1 MKILSVRHAALP
13 ALLLPLIAAAQAA
26 DEQTMVVTAAPT
38 TVSELDTPAAVSVV
52 NGDEMRQAAP
62 RVNLSESLGA
72 VPGLQVQNR
81 QNYAQ
86 DLQLS
91 IRGFGSRSTYGV
103 RGLRI
108 YVDGIPATMPDGQ
121 GQTSNIDIGSVDTI
135 EVLRGPFSALYGNS
149 SGGVINVTSQTG
161 TQPPTVEASS
171 YYGSFGTWHY
181 GMKATGAVGDG
192 SHAGDVDYTVSTN
205 RFTTH
210 GYRDHSGARKNLAN
224 ARLGVRINDVSKLT
238 LLLNSVDI
246 KANDAGGLTA
256 DEWRDNPRQSP
267 RGDQYN
273 TRKNTRQTQAGLRYE
288 RQLSAQD
295 DLSVM
300 MYAGERET
308 TQFQSIPRAPQLKPS
323 HAGGVIDLTRHYQ
336 GIDTRLTHRGEL
348 LVPVTLTAGLD
359 YENMSERRK
368 GYENFVMVNGA
379 PQYGEQG
386 ALRRNE
392 RNLMWNVDPYLQT
405 QWQLTDK
412 LSLDAGVRYSSVWFD
427 SNDYYITPGNGDD
440 SGDASYHK
448 WLPAGSLK
456 YALTDAWNVYL
467 SAGRGF
473 ETPTINELSYRSDN
487 QSGLN
492 FGLKPSTNDTV
503 EIGSKTRIG
512 NGLFTAALFQTNT
525 DNEIVVDSSS
535 GGRTSYKNAGKTRR
549 QGVEL
554 GLDQQFGESWRLKAA
569 WTWLDATYR
578 TNVCDDASCNG
589 NRIPGIARNMGYASF
604 GYQPE
609 QGWYAGSDIRYM
621 SDIMANDENT
631 AKAPSWTVVGLTTGY
646 KWSYGRMD
654 MDLFGRI
661 DNLFD
666 REYVG
671 SVIVNESNGR
681 YYEPAPGRNYGI
693 GMTPA
698 WRFKNRPPPPPMP
711 LAIGGRS
718 AFPGRL
724 FHRQADTRQR
734 PALDTPPPS

>member
-456 YALTDAWNVYL
+456 YALTDAWNVYF

-549 QGVEL
+549 QGMEL

-661 DNLFD
+661 NNLFD

-693 GMTPA
+693 GLNLA
-698 WRFKNRPPPPPMP
+698 WRFE
-711 LAIGGRS
+711 
-718 AFPGRL
+718 
-724 FHRQADTRQR
+724 
-734 PALDTPPPS
+734 

>member
-171 YYGSFGTWHY
+171 YYGSFGSWHY

-549 QGVEL
+549 QGMEL

-621 SDIMANDENT
+621 SEIMANDENT

-693 GMTPA
+693 GLNLA
-698 WRFKNRPPPPPMP
+698 WRFE
-711 LAIGGRS
+711 
-718 AFPGRL
+718 
-724 FHRQADTRQR
+724 
-734 PALDTPPPS
+734 

>member
-1 MKILSVRHAALP
+1 MKILSVRHVALP

-549 QGVEL
+549 QGMEL

-578 TNVCDDASCNG
+578 TNVCDNASCNG

-693 GMTPA
+693 GLNLA
-698 WRFKNRPPPPPMP
+698 WRFE
-711 LAIGGRS
+711 
-718 AFPGRL
+718 
-724 FHRQADTRQR
+724 
-734 PALDTPPPS
+734 

>member
-1 MKILSVRHAALP
+1 MKILSVRHVALP

-38 TVSELDTPAAVSVV
+38 TISELDTPAAVSVV

-549 QGVEL
+549 QGMEL

-693 GMTPA
+693 GLNLA
-698 WRFKNRPPPPPMP
+698 WRFE
-711 LAIGGRS
+711 
-718 AFPGRL
+718 
-724 FHRQADTRQR
+724 
-734 PALDTPPPS
+734 

>member
-1 MKILSVRHAALP
+1 MKILSVRHVALP

-492 FGLKPSTNDTV
+492 FGLKPSTNDAV

-549 QGVEL
+549 QGMEL

-693 GMTPA
+693 GLNLA
-698 WRFKNRPPPPPMP
+698 WRFE
-711 LAIGGRS
+711 
-718 AFPGRL
+718 
-724 FHRQADTRQR
+724 
-734 PALDTPPPS
+734 

>member
-1 MKILSVRHAALP
+1 MKILSVRHVALP

-535 GGRTSYKNAGKTRR
+535 GGRTSYKNAGRTRR
-549 QGVEL
+549 QGMEL

-693 GMTPA
+693 GLNLA
-698 WRFKNRPPPPPMP
+698 WRFE
-711 LAIGGRS
+711 
-718 AFPGRL
+718 
-724 FHRQADTRQR
+724 
-734 PALDTPPPS
+734 

>member
-121 GQTSNIDIGSVDTI
+121 GQTSNIDIGSVDTL

-171 YYGSFGTWHY
+171 YYGSFGAWHY

-273 TRKNTRQTQAGLRYE
+273 TRKDTRQTQAGLRYE

-308 TQFQSIPRAPQLKPS
+308 TQYQSIPRAPQLKSS

-473 ETPTINELSYRSDN
+473 ETPTINELSYRADN

-512 NGLFTAALFQTNT
+512 NGLLTAALFQTDT

-549 QGVEL
+549 QGMEL

-578 TNVCDDASCNG
+578 TNVCGDASCNG

-654 MDLFGRI
+654 MDLFGRV

-693 GMTPA
+693 GLNLA
-698 WRFKNRPPPPPMP
+698 WRFE
-711 LAIGGRS
+711 
-718 AFPGRL
+718 
-724 FHRQADTRQR
+724 
-734 PALDTPPPS
+734 

>member
-62 RVNLSESLGA
+62 RVNLSESLDA

-549 QGVEL
+549 QGMEL

-693 GMTPA
+693 GLNLA
-698 WRFKNRPPPPPMP
+698 WRFE
-711 LAIGGRS
+711 
-718 AFPGRL
+718 
-724 FHRQADTRQR
+724 
-734 PALDTPPPS
+734 

>member
-503 EIGSKTRIG
+503 EIGSKRRIG

-549 QGVEL
+549 QGMEL

-693 GMTPA
+693 GLNLA
-698 WRFKNRPPPPPMP
+698 WRFE
-711 LAIGGRS
+711 
-718 AFPGRL
+718 
-724 FHRQADTRQR
+724 
-734 PALDTPPPS
+734 

>member
-13 ALLLPLIAAAQAA
+13 ALLLPLIAAAQAP

-181 GMKATGAVGDG
+181 GMKATGTVGDG

-549 QGVEL
+549 QGMEL

-693 GMTPA
+693 GLNLA
-698 WRFKNRPPPPPMP
+698 WRFE
-711 LAIGGRS
+711 
-718 AFPGRL
+718 
-724 FHRQADTRQR
+724 
-734 PALDTPPPS
+734 

>member
-1 MKILSVRHAALP
+1 MKILSVRHVALP

-192 SHAGDVDYTVSTN
+192 SHAGNVDYTVSTN

-549 QGVEL
+549 QGMEL

-693 GMTPA
+693 GLNLA
-698 WRFKNRPPPPPMP
+698 WRFE
-711 LAIGGRS
+711 
-718 AFPGRL
+718 
-724 FHRQADTRQR
+724 
-734 PALDTPPPS
+734 

>member
-473 ETPTINELSYRSDN
+473 ETPTINELSYRSDK

-549 QGVEL
+549 QGMEL

-693 GMTPA
+693 GLNLA
-698 WRFKNRPPPPPMP
+698 WRFE
-711 LAIGGRS
+711 
-718 AFPGRL
+718 
-724 FHRQADTRQR
+724 
-734 PALDTPPPS
+734 

>member
-1 MKILSVRHAALP
+1 MKILSVRHVALP

-549 QGVEL
+549 QGMEL
-554 GLDQQFGESWRLKAA
+554 GLDQQFGESWHLKAA

-693 GMTPA
+693 GLNLA
-698 WRFKNRPPPPPMP
+698 WRFE
-711 LAIGGRS
+711 
-718 AFPGRL
+718 
-724 FHRQADTRQR
+724 
-734 PALDTPPPS
+734 

>member
-135 EVLRGPFSALYGNS
+135 EVLHGPFSALYGNS

-512 NGLFTAALFQTNT
+512 NGLLTAALFQTDT

-549 QGVEL
+549 QGMEL

-578 TNVCDDASCNG
+578 TNVCGDASCNG

-654 MDLFGRI
+654 MDLFGRV

-693 GMTPA
+693 GLNLA
-698 WRFKNRPPPPPMP
+698 WRFE
-711 LAIGGRS
+711 
-718 AFPGRL
+718 
-724 FHRQADTRQR
+724 
-734 PALDTPPPS
+734 

>member
-1 MKILSVRHAALP
+1 MKILSVRLAALP

-549 QGVEL
+549 QGMEL

-646 KWSYGRMD
+646 KWSYGKMD

-693 GMTPA
+693 GLNLA
-698 WRFKNRPPPPPMP
+698 WRFE
-711 LAIGGRS
+711 
-718 AFPGRL
+718 
-724 FHRQADTRQR
+724 
-734 PALDTPPPS
+734 

>member
-38 TVSELDTPAAVSVV
+38 TVSELDTPAAVSEV

-267 RGDQYN
+267 HGDQYN

-549 QGVEL
+549 QGMEL

-693 GMTPA
+693 GLNLA
-698 WRFKNRPPPPPMP
+698 WRFE
-711 LAIGGRS
+711 
-718 AFPGRL
+718 
-724 FHRQADTRQR
+724 
-734 PALDTPPPS
+734 

>member
-135 EVLRGPFSALYGNS
+135 ELLRGPFSALYGNS

-392 RNLMWNVDPYLQT
+392 RNLMWNIDPYLQT

-549 QGVEL
+549 QGMEL

-621 SDIMANDENT
+621 SEIMANDENT

-693 GMTPA
+693 GLNLA
-698 WRFKNRPPPPPMP
+698 WRFE
-711 LAIGGRS
+711 
-718 AFPGRL
+718 
-724 FHRQADTRQR
+724 
-734 PALDTPPPS
+734 

>member
-13 ALLLPLIAAAQAA
+13 ALLLPLIAAAQTA

-288 RQLSAQD
+288 RQLSVQD

-336 GIDTRLTHRGEL
+336 GIDTRLTHHGEL

-503 EIGSKTRIG
+503 EIGSKTRLG
-512 NGLFTAALFQTNT
+512 NGLLTAALFQTNT

-549 QGVEL
+549 QGMEL

-654 MDLFGRI
+654 MDLFGRV

-693 GMTPA
+693 GLNLA
-698 WRFKNRPPPPPMP
+698 WRFE
-711 LAIGGRS
+711 
-718 AFPGRL
+718 
-724 FHRQADTRQR
+724 
-734 PALDTPPPS
+734 

>member
-1 MKILSVRHAALP
+1 MKILSVRHTALP
-13 ALLLPLIAAAQAA
+13 ALLLPLIAAAQTA

-503 EIGSKTRIG
+503 EIGSKTRLG
-512 NGLFTAALFQTNT
+512 NGLLTAALFQTNT

-549 QGVEL
+549 QGMEL

-654 MDLFGRI
+654 MDLFGRV

-693 GMTPA
+693 GLNLA
-698 WRFKNRPPPPPMP
+698 WRFE
-711 LAIGGRS
+711 
-718 AFPGRL
+718 
-724 FHRQADTRQR
+724 
-734 PALDTPPPS
+734 

>member
-512 NGLFTAALFQTNT
+512 NGLLTAALFQTDT

-549 QGVEL
+549 QGMEL

-578 TNVCDDASCNG
+578 TNVCGDASCNG

-654 MDLFGRI
+654 MELFGRV

-693 GMTPA
+693 GLNLA
-698 WRFKNRPPPPPMP
+698 WRFE
-711 LAIGGRS
+711 
-718 AFPGRL
+718 
-724 FHRQADTRQR
+724 
-734 PALDTPPPS
+734 

>member
-224 ARLGVRINDVSKLT
+224 ARLGVRINGVSKLT

-549 QGVEL
+549 QGMEL

-693 GMTPA
+693 GLNLA
-698 WRFKNRPPPPPMP
+698 WRFE
-711 LAIGGRS
+711 
-718 AFPGRL
+718 
-724 FHRQADTRQR
+724 
-734 PALDTPPPS
+734 

>member
-13 ALLLPLIAAAQAA
+13 ALLLPLIAAAQTA

-121 GQTSNIDIGSVDTI
+121 GQTSNIDIDSVDTI

-308 TQFQSIPRAPQLKPS
+308 TQFQSIPRTPQLKPS

-549 QGVEL
+549 QGMEL

-693 GMTPA
+693 GLNLA
-698 WRFKNRPPPPPMP
+698 WRFE
-711 LAIGGRS
+711 
-718 AFPGRL
+718 
-724 FHRQADTRQR
+724 
-734 PALDTPPPS
+734 

>member
-549 QGVEL
+549 QGMEL

-609 QGWYAGSDIRYM
+609 QGWYAGSNIRYM

-671 SVIVNESNGR
+671 SVIVNESNAR

-693 GMTPA
+693 GLNLA
-698 WRFKNRPPPPPMP
+698 WRFE
-711 LAIGGRS
+711 
-718 AFPGRL
+718 
-724 FHRQADTRQR
+724 
-734 PALDTPPPS
+734 

>member
-38 TVSELDTPAAVSVV
+38 MVSELDTPAAVSVV

-549 QGVEL
+549 QGMEL

-589 NRIPGIARNMGYASF
+589 NRIPGIALNMGYASF

-693 GMTPA
+693 GLNLA
-698 WRFKNRPPPPPMP
+698 WRFE
-711 LAIGGRS
+711 
-718 AFPGRL
+718 
-724 FHRQADTRQR
+724 
-734 PALDTPPPS
+734 

>member
-1 MKILSVRHAALP
+1 MKILSVRHAVLP

-181 GMKATGAVGDG
+181 GMKATGTVGDG

-549 QGVEL
+549 QGMEL

-693 GMTPA
+693 GLNLA
-698 WRFKNRPPPPPMP
+698 WRFE
-711 LAIGGRS
+711 
-718 AFPGRL
+718 
-724 FHRQADTRQR
+724 
-734 PALDTPPPS
+734 

>member
-1 MKILSVRHAALP
+1 MKILSVRHVALP

-62 RVNLSESLGA
+62 RVNLSESLGT

-273 TRKNTRQTQAGLRYE
+273 TRKNTRQTQAGLHYE

-549 QGVEL
+549 QGMEL

-693 GMTPA
+693 GLNLA
-698 WRFKNRPPPPPMP
+698 WRFE
-711 LAIGGRS
+711 
-718 AFPGRL
+718 
-724 FHRQADTRQR
+724 
-734 PALDTPPPS
+734 

>member
-473 ETPTINELSYRSDN
+473 ESPTINELSYRSDN

-512 NGLFTAALFQTNT
+512 NGLLTAALFQTDT

-549 QGVEL
+549 QGMEL

-578 TNVCDDASCNG
+578 TNVCGDASCNG

-654 MDLFGRI
+654 MDLFGRV

-693 GMTPA
+693 GLNLA
-698 WRFKNRPPPPPMP
+698 WRFE
-711 LAIGGRS
+711 
-718 AFPGRL
+718 
-724 FHRQADTRQR
+724 
-734 PALDTPPPS
+734 

>member
-13 ALLLPLIAAAQAA
+13 ALLLPLITAAQAA

-38 TVSELDTPAAVSVV
+38 TISELDTPAAVSVV

-121 GQTSNIDIGSVDTI
+121 GQTSNIDIGSVDTL

-273 TRKNTRQTQAGLRYE
+273 TRKDTRQTQAGLRYE

-308 TQFQSIPRAPQLKPS
+308 TQYQSIPRAPQLKPS

-473 ETPTINELSYRSDN
+473 ETPTINELSYRADN

-512 NGLFTAALFQTNT
+512 NGLLTAALFQTDT

-549 QGVEL
+549 QGMEL

-578 TNVCDDASCNG
+578 TNVCGDASCNG

-654 MDLFGRI
+654 MDLFGRV

-693 GMTPA
+693 GLNLA
-698 WRFKNRPPPPPMP
+698 WRFE
-711 LAIGGRS
+711 
-718 AFPGRL
+718 
-724 FHRQADTRQR
+724 
-734 PALDTPPPS
+734 

>member
-181 GMKATGAVGDG
+181 GMKATGAVGNG

-392 RNLMWNVDPYLQT
+392 RNLMWYVDPYLQT

-549 QGVEL
+549 QGMEL

-604 GYQPE
+604 GYQSE

-693 GMTPA
+693 GLNLA
-698 WRFKNRPPPPPMP
+698 WRFE
-711 LAIGGRS
+711 
-718 AFPGRL
+718 
-724 FHRQADTRQR
+724 
-734 PALDTPPPS
+734 

>member
-1 MKILSVRHAALP
+1 MKILSVRHGALP

-549 QGVEL
+549 QGMEL

-693 GMTPA
+693 GLNLA
-698 WRFKNRPPPPPMP
+698 WRFE
-711 LAIGGRS
+711 
-718 AFPGRL
+718 
-724 FHRQADTRQR
+724 
-734 PALDTPPPS
+734 

>member
-13 ALLLPLIAAAQAA
+13 ALLLPLIAAAQTA

-336 GIDTRLTHRGEL
+336 GIDIRLTHRGEL

-503 EIGSKTRIG
+503 EIGSKTRLG
-512 NGLFTAALFQTNT
+512 NGLLTAALFQTNT

-549 QGVEL
+549 QGMEL

-654 MDLFGRI
+654 MDLFGRV

-693 GMTPA
+693 GLNLA
-698 WRFKNRPPPPPMP
+698 WRFE
-711 LAIGGRS
+711 
-718 AFPGRL
+718 
-724 FHRQADTRQR
+724 
-734 PALDTPPPS
+734 

>member
-386 ALRRNE
+386 ALRRNA

-549 QGVEL
+549 QGMEL

-693 GMTPA
+693 GLNLA
-698 WRFKNRPPPPPMP
+698 WRFE
-711 LAIGGRS
+711 
-718 AFPGRL
+718 
-724 FHRQADTRQR
+724 
-734 PALDTPPPS
+734 

>member
-38 TVSELDTPAAVSVV
+38 TVSELDTPPAVSVV

-86 DLQLS
+86 DLELS

-108 YVDGIPATMPDGQ
+108 YVDGMPATMPDGQ

-224 ARLGVRINDVSKLT
+224 ARVGVRINDVSKLT
-238 LLLNSVDI
+238 LLLNGVDI

-467 SAGRGF
+467 SAGPGF

-535 GGRTSYKNAGKTRR
+535 GGRTSYKNAGKARR
-549 QGVEL
+549 QGMEL

-681 YYEPAPGRNYGI
+681 YYGPAPGRNYGI
-693 GMTPA
+693 GLNPA
-698 WRFKNRPPPPPMP
+698 WRFE
-711 LAIGGRS
+711 
-718 AFPGRL
+718 
-724 FHRQADTRQR
+724 
-734 PALDTPPPS
+734 

>member
-448 WLPAGSLK
+448 WLPVGSLK

-549 QGVEL
+549 QGMEL

-693 GMTPA
+693 GLNLA
-698 WRFKNRPPPPPMP
+698 WRFE
-711 LAIGGRS
+711 
-718 AFPGRL
+718 
-724 FHRQADTRQR
+724 
-734 PALDTPPPS
+734 

>member
-1 MKILSVRHAALP
+1 MKILSVRHVALP

-525 DNEIVVDSSS
+525 DNEIVVNSSS

-549 QGVEL
+549 QGMEL

-693 GMTPA
+693 GLNLA
-698 WRFKNRPPPPPMP
+698 WRFE
-711 LAIGGRS
+711 
-718 AFPGRL
+718 
-724 FHRQADTRQR
+724 
-734 PALDTPPPS
+734 